1 VVMAAAVI
9 AFVLN
14 RRDPE
19 LAGQVGPAVAG
30 E

>member
-1 VVMAAAVI
+1 VVAVVT

-19 LAGQVGPAVAG
+19 LAGRVGSIVAD

>member
-1 VVMAAAVI
+1 VVAAAVI

-19 LAGQVGPAVAG
+19 LAGRVGSIVADD
-30 E
+30 